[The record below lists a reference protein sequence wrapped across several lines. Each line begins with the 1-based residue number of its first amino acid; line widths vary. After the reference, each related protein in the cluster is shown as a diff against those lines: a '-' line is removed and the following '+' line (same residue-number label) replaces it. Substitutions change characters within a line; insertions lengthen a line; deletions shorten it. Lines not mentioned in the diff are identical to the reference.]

1 VFYNILGFLLV
12 SAVALAVATALAAK
26 SWAPTRLVILAV
38 ALRIFGSTVRYEIL
52 FRFYDGLGDAVRYY
66 QEGLNL
72 ARKALGGIAS
82 SPLSAAFWSGQ
93 GGEWWGT
100 SFLVR
105 VSGLFL
111 LLTGPTMRGE
121 FVVFS
126 LASFVGLYALAT
138 AFRNSGM
145 GSGRSI
151 GYAMLIWVWPSLWF
165 WPSSVGKEALL
176 VLAIGLATLGYVGA
190 DERIRWAPFVLGLGL
205 AFCIR
210 PHVAAVLAMAAMA
223 AHWLGGW
230 ERVSLRRVLE
240 SVVAV
245 VLVVVAFSG
254 MRAQF
259 GLADADLEGMVEFV
273 QFRSGQTERG
283 GSNIGG
289 GTLGPAA
296 IPLAPLNVWMRPFPW
311 EAHNLTS
318 AFAAAELVL
327 FWFLVWKRRRSVLF
341 ALRHWRKHR
350 LLRFG
355 LPLLAVYTLMIGIT
369 FANLGII
376 ARQRAP
382 VFPFMIVLLIA
393 APQHVEAREQVAS
406 GLRPERSRRAA

>member
-1 VFYNILGFLLV
+1 MFYNVLGFLLV
-12 SAVALAVATALAAK
+12 SAVALAVAAALAAK
-26 SWAPTRLVILAV
+26 SWAPTRLLVLGV

-52 FRFYDGLGDAVRYY
+52 FRFYDGLGDAVQYY
-66 QEGLNL
+66 QEGLRL
-72 ARKALGGIAS
+72 ARKALEGFAS

-93 GGEWWGT
+93 GGDWWGT

-105 VSGLFL
+105 VSSLFL

-126 LASFVGLYALAT
+126 LASFVGLYAIAT

-151 GYAMLIWVWPSLWF
+151 GYAMLIWAWPSLWF

-176 VLAIGLATLGYVGA
+176 VLAIGLATLGYVGT
-190 DERIRWAPFVLGLGL
+190 DERIRWAPFVLGVGL

-223 AHWLGGW
+223 AHWLGSW
-230 ERVSLRRVLE
+230 ERMSLRRVLE
-240 SVVAV
+240 SVLAVFLVAA
-245 VLVVVAFSG
+245 AFSG

-273 QFRSGQTERG
+273 QFRSQQTEQG

-289 GTLGPAA
+289 GPLGPAA
-296 IPLAPLNVWMRPFPW
+296 IPLAPVNVWMRPFPW

-327 FWFLVWKRRRSVLF
+327 FWYLAWKRRRSVLF

-355 LPLLAVYTLMIGIT
+355 LPLLAVYTLMIGVT

-393 APQHVEAREQVAS
+393 APRHVEAQERTVSEVPAT
-406 GLRPERSRRAA
+406 RSRRAA